1 MSTEREQLELAAKAC
16 GLIIVDASHP
26 VSLYVARDGCCG
38 GVRWNPLTDDGDAL
52 RLAMKTGVPVYILE
66 SQTGYETPMPEIA
79 IFPTDE
85 VAPSVA

>member
-1 MSTEREQLELAAKAC
+1 MTGYSTRFTRIHMNNNRYKFWMVFVTGAQAPIKQHFTRAAAESE
-16 GLIIVDASHP
+16 AQ
-26 VSLYVARDGCCG
+26 
-38 GVRWNPLTDDGDAL
+38 